1 MKKTKHI
8 TVSLDEF
15 TFNELI
21 AEANNQKRPVANL
34 AGLVLQEVVR
44 RNYLNRQTVQPLI
57 KAHFIKEGN

>member
-8 TVSLDEF
+8 TISLDEF
-15 TFNELI
+15 TYNELI

-34 AGLVLQEVVR
+34 AGLVLAEVVR

-57 KAHFIKEGN
+57 KAHFIKEEN

>member
-15 TFNELI
+15 TYNELI

-34 AGLVLQEVVR
+34 AGLVLAEVVK
-44 RNYLNRQTVQPLI
+44 NNFLNRQPVQPLI
-57 KAHFIKEGN
+57 KAHFYKVN

>member
-15 TFNELI
+15 TYNELI

-34 AGLVLQEVVR
+34 AALVLAEVVKH
-44 RNYLNRQTVQPLI
+44 NFLNRQTVQPLI
-57 KAHFIKEGN
+57 KAHFIKVN